1 MRQRRHTRDLGSWS
15 FQDIESAC
23 PERAAALKAAGSPDQ
38 LIAALCAA
46 LKSGFDRKDVRLGF
60 ERAKERR
67 ENRRAVV
74 QFALGEKLFDWMFNA
89 RTGYRAQFRVHIA
102 NGLGFNDRI
111 VESLVAVL
119 DDRLPDPVPCVD
131 LSEEFDHCGL
141 ISVERRRFLASLT
154 TERSLTKVWFCVCRI
169 GNTGGIELLAPGLAG
184 SSRKLFVGDKEWAAP
199 FPDDDNAWLDL
210 KGAFLGEDE
219 PYQPKHPV
227 CRARELA
234 SCGKA

>member
-15 FQDIESAC
+15 FQAIESAC
-23 PERAAALKAAGSPDQ
+23 PERAAALKAAGSRDQ

-89 RTGYRAQFRVHIA
+89 RTGYRAQFRVHVA
-102 NGLGFNDRI
+102 HGLGFNDRI
-111 VESLVAVL
+111 VKSLVAVL
-119 DDRLPDPVPCVD
+119 ADRLPDPVPCVD
-131 LSEEFDHCGL
+131 LSEEFDHCGT
-141 ISVERRRFLASLT
+141 ISVERTRFVASLT
-154 TERSLTKVWFCVCRI
+154 TVRSLTKVWFCACRI
-169 GNTGGIELLAPGLAG
+169 GNTGEIEPLATGLAG
-184 SSRKLFVGDKEWAAP
+184 SPKLSVGDKEWAAP
-199 FPDDDNAWLDL
+199 FPDGDNSWLDL

-227 CRARELA
+227 CRARRLA
-234 SCGKA
+234 SCGDA